1 MISAPSALL
10 RNIWGRIA
18 LRRADILGRE
28 QGQALVRVALTTTV
42 LGYLVVHRSPLD
54 FGQGVPDWLVFLMV
68 FLLFSV
74 AVATA
79 ALRDQQSH
87 VYRRVAANVAD
98 IIAVTYLMANTGE
111 SGAPLFVIYLWV
123 TLGNGFRFGL
133 AAMGISTVLSVAG
146 FAVVMLTVDLWRQHA
161 MLSAGVMLALVVLPA
176 YAAHLIRQLHRAR
189 ERAEEASA
197 AKSQFLAR
205 MSHELRT
212 PLNGILG
219 TADLLRNNRRLTTA
233 DHELLGVIQES
244 VSVSLRQIDSVL
256 DFARIEA
263 GKLVLEQTEF
273 DLHQMLHA
281 TVLMVSPAAREKNLR
296 LLVRISPQAP
306 FRLIGD
312 SHHLREILL
321 NLLSNAIKFTHS
333 GYVAIQVEPITVT
346 DDMARLR
353 FEIRDTGIGI
363 ATEALGHIWESF
375 AQEDTSTNRRYGGT
389 GLGTTIAKQLV
400 ELMNGKI
407 AVSSIK
413 GRGAVFWCDLPFQLP
428 SGRGQAEVAVPG
440 ARVLV
445 LTTNGETVQ
454 RLQQSIANIHGTML
468 ATATV
473 VEAIAALGRGI
484 RLGNP
489 WHLVLVDERLAI
501 TPGDRRPPGMAGV
514 RETQEQLSRRPPGMA
529 GVRETQEQFFR
540 HRADELAAKALIAQT
555 PLYLITDSAREV
567 EQLCEWG
574 YAGVLPRL
582 PTTETL
588 GNAIHASPHYDT
600 QTDSASSVMRVE
612 PWAWGR
618 ETKTAARILVADD
631 NRINR
636 LILEQ
641 ILESAG
647 YETDVV
653 SDGESAL
660 QRLAAGRYQA
670 AVLDLHMPGL
680 DGVDLLRRYRLL
692 KAGVPIPIVMLTADV
707 TFDAKSDCA
716 EAGADAFLTKPVTAE
731 TLLST
736 LERLIH
742 ERQVRHLPTQATDA
756 DGTLAEFETPALDV
770 SVLAEL
776 DRLCRDPSRLL
787 AVIETFETEGEAMLA
802 RIAETV
808 AARNHP
814 AFTEWVHALKGNAMN
829 VGALRLAAAC
839 QRAEAA
845 GVLDFRQQG
854 VERVRE
860 IGEQLVAARQA
871 LRALCPVV
879 THPGHTGPV

>member
-1 MISAPSALL
+1 MINAPSAFL
-10 RNIWGRIA
+10 RNIRGRIA

-28 QGQALVRVALTTTV
+28 QGQALVRVAITATV
-42 LGYLVVHRSPLD
+42 LGYLVVHQYPLD
-54 FGQGVPDWLVFLMV
+54 FSQGVPDWLIFLIG
-68 FLLFSV
+68 FLLFSL
-74 AVATA
+74 AVATT
-79 ALRDQQSH
+79 ALRDQRSRAW
-87 VYRRVAANVAD
+87 RRVAANIAD
-98 IIAVTYLMANTGE
+98 VVTVTFLMANTGE
-111 SGAPLFVIYLWV
+111 SGAPLFAIYLWV

-133 AAMGISTVLSVAG
+133 TAMVISAVLSVAG
-146 FAVVMLTVDLWRQHA
+146 FAVVMFTAEAWRQHA
-161 MLSAGVMLALVVLPA
+161 MLSAGVMVALVAIPA
-176 YAAHLIRQLHRAR
+176 YTAHLIRQLHRAR

-212 PLNGILG
+212 PLNGVLG
-219 TADLLRNNRRLTTA
+219 TADLLHNNRRLTSA
-233 DHELLGVIQES
+233 DRELLGVIKES

-256 DFARIEA
+256 DFSRIEA
-263 GKLVLEQTEF
+263 GKLVLEQAEF
-273 DLHQMLHA
+273 DLHRMLHA
-281 TVLMVSPAAREKNLR
+281 TVRMVSPAAREKGLR

-321 NLLSNAIKFTHS
+321 NLLSNAIKFTHA
-333 GYVAIQVEPITVT
+333 GHVVIQVEPTVITDET
-346 DDMARLR
+346 ARLR

-363 ATEALGHIWESF
+363 APEALDRIWESF
-375 AQEDTSTNRRYGGT
+375 AQEDTSTNRHYGGT

-413 GRGAVFWCDLPFQLP
+413 GHGAVFWCDLPFHLP
-428 SGRGQAEVAVPG
+428 AGHRQTDEPMEGRGRPRPEPAVEAAVSD

-445 LTTNGETVQ
+445 MTTDGEMLQ
-454 RLQQSIANIHGTML
+454 HLQQRITAPLGTLL

-473 VEAIAALGRGI
+473 ADAIAALGRGI

-489 WHLVLVDERLAI
+489 WHLVLVDERLAVSH
-501 TPGDRRPPGMAGV
+501 G
-514 RETQEQLSRRPPGMA
+514 S
-529 GVRETQEQFFR
+529 R
-540 HRADELAAKALIAQT
+540 HRAEELATKALIAQT
-555 PLYLITDSAREV
+555 PLYLVTDSAREV
-567 EQLCEWG
+567 EQQCAWG
-574 YAGVLPRL
+574 YVGTLPRR
-582 PTTETL
+582 PTMAAL
-588 GNAIHASPHYDT
+588 INAIHASPHYDT
-600 QTDSASSVMRVE
+600 QTDDTSAVVRVE

-618 ETKTAARILVADD
+618 EAKTGARILVADD

-641 ILESAG
+641 MLESAG
-647 YETDVV
+647 YEVDVV
-653 SDGESAL
+653 NDGETAL
-660 QRLAAGRYQA
+660 QRLTAGRYQA

-680 DGVDLLRRYRLL
+680 DGDDLLRRYRLL
-692 KAGVPIPIVMLTADV
+692 KGNVRIPIIMLTADV
-707 TFDAKSDCA
+707 TFDAKSVSAD
-716 EAGADAFLTKPVTAE
+716 AGADAFLTKPVTSE

-736 LERLIH
+736 LERLILDH
-742 ERQVRHLPTQATDA
+742 QVRKLPVQMASSDDA
-756 DGTLAEFETPALDV
+756 PAEIEAPVLDV

-776 DRLCRDPSRLL
+776 DRLCHDPSRFM
-787 AVIETFETEGEAMLA
+787 AVIETFETEGETLLA

-808 AARNHP
+808 ASRNHS

-829 VGALRLAAAC
+829 VGAMKLAAAC
-839 QRAEAA
+839 QRVEAA

-860 IGEQLVAARQA
+860 IGEQLSAARQA

-879 THPGHTGPV
+879 TNPGQSTPV

>member
-1 MISAPSALL
+1 MVSAPGAFL

-28 QGQALVRVALTTTV
+28 QGQAIVRVAVSTTV
-42 LGYLVVHRSPLD
+42 IGYLLVRHAPLD
-54 FGQGVPDWLVFLMV
+54 FTQTPPFWLVFVAV
-68 FLLFSV
+68 FLAFSV
-74 AVATA
+74 VVALS
-79 ALRDQQSH
+79 ALRARKSS
-87 VYRRVAANVAD
+87 VLRRVAANVAD
-98 IIAVTYLMANTGE
+98 VTAVAYLMISTGE
-111 SGAPLFVIYLWV
+111 ASAPLFVIYLWV

-133 AAMGISTVLSVAG
+133 AAMGISAVLSVAG
-146 FAVVMLTVDLWRQHA
+146 FSVVMATSDFWLQHQT
-161 MLSAGVMLALVVLPA
+161 LSAGVMVALLVLPA

-212 PLNGILG
+212 PLNGVLG

-233 DHELLGVIQES
+233 DRELLGVIQES

-281 TVLMVSPAAREKNLR
+281 TVGMVSPAAREKNLR
-296 LLVRISPQAP
+296 LLVRISPQTP

-321 NLLSNAIKFTHS
+321 NLLSNAIKFTHT
-333 GYVAIQVEPITVT
+333 GYVAIQVEPIVVT
-346 DDMARLR
+346 DDTARLR

-400 ELMNGKI
+400 ELMQGRI

-413 GRGAVFWCDLPFQLP
+413 GRGAVFWCDLPFQRP
-428 SGRGQAEVAVPG
+428 SGRDRPEVAVPG

-445 LTTNGETVQ
+445 LTTDGETVQ
-454 RLQQSIANIHGTML
+454 RLQQSIANIHGTIL

-473 VEAIAALGRGI
+473 AEAIAALGRGI
-484 RLGNP
+484 RLSNP
-489 WHLVLVDERLAI
+489 WHLVLVDEKLAV
-501 TPGDRRPPGMAGV
+501 TPGDRRPPGMAEV
-514 RETQEQLSRRPPGMA
+514 RSAKPSVNGASFTGQ
-529 GVRETQEQFFR
+529 TQEQFFR

-555 PLYLITDSAREV
+555 PLYLVTDTLREV

-582 PTTETL
+582 PATETL
-588 GNAIHASPHYDT
+588 VNAIHASPHYDNH
-600 QTDSASSVMRVE
+600 TDSASSVMRVE

-618 ETKTAARILVADD
+618 ESKTAARILVADD

-647 YETDVV
+647 YEADVV

-660 QRLAAGRYQA
+660 RRLAAGRYQA

-692 KAGVPIPIVMLTADV
+692 KAGIRIPIVMLTADV

-742 ERQVRHLPTQATDA
+742 ERQVRNLPVRAPSA
-756 DGTLAEFETPALDV
+756 DGILAEVETPALDV

-776 DRLCRDPSRLL
+776 DRVCRDPSRLI
-787 AVIETFETEGEAMLA
+787 AVIETFETEGEILLA
-802 RIAETV
+802 RISETV

-829 VGALRLAAAC
+829 VGAMRLAAAC

-854 VERVRE
+854 AERLRE

-879 THPGHTGPV
+879 TSPGHSGPA